1 MQIFLSAPVP
11 PSGALRPADESTV
24 SRAFLHIRSLVM
36 SAVSCLL
43 QSSCH
48 SLPLTVLV
56 WYPPSPRSALIWTFC
71 QPLHLYFH
79 LYFFCTLL
87 ERITPSIK
95 ARSKNR
101 RLSSQFFRLNIF
113 VSVSFCHS
121 LFFSLTVVFTD
132 TFPLFLLS
140 FYLSLL
146 FSALGIPLFSL
157 SEYYYVVVLNV
168 CLVAVN
174 HKAARKPMVSNRG
187 FKHTAHGP
195 KQAR

>member
-1 MQIFLSAPVP
+1 MSSSKFLSQSTSHCTCLIP
-11 PSGALRPADESTV
+11 PPPPALHSEHFV
-24 SRAFLHIRSLVM
+24 SPFICIFV
-36 SAVSCLL
+36 C
-43 QSSCH
+43 
-48 SLPLTVLV
+48 
-56 WYPPSPRSALIWTFC
+56 I
-71 QPLHLYFH
+71 
-79 LYFFCTLL
+79 FFGTLL

-187 FKHTAHGP
+187 FKHTARGP

>member
-56 WYPPSPRSALIWTFC
+56 WYPPSPRSALWTFC
-71 QPLHLYFH
+71 QPLHLYFR

-121 LFFSLTVVFTD
+121 LFILSNCRFHWHLSS
-132 TFPLFLLS
+132 LS
-140 FYLSLL
+140 FVFLSVIVIFCPWNSSFFTLWVLLCCCSQRL
-146 FSALGIPLFSL
+146 FSS
-157 SEYYYVVVLNV
+157 S
-168 CLVAVN
+168 
-174 HKAARKPMVSNRG
+174 KPQSCS
-187 FKHTAHGP
+187 
-195 KQAR
+195 